1 MERRTIGIHIDGD
14 TLRIAILAQDGQ
26 RLTALSRQS
35 FGRPEEMAAAVQE
48 IVGSTRLFGE
58 RLATALPALGTFVR
72 RLKFPFADIRKI
84 ESTLAFE
91 LSSQLPVSI
100 DEYTVDFQA
109 PVPAGDNLHRV
120 TAAAVRTAAL
130 ESLIERFDG
139 ADIPVHII
147 DLAPFAYVRGLR
159 EHIPDGIFAC
169 LETRETTIALVTEGR
184 VSDFRVIPAAAGASV
199 QEIARMLLREGAALQ
214 REAHRGGP
222 SLTLIGPGVTMEL
235 LDLLRPNCQAVGT
248 PRFTLDSREVEPEFL
263 PAVALALRAAMPAKL
278 REFNFR
284 RGRYALKNEWS
295 ALKKEMIAAASV
307 LLLTLLTVTG
317 TCYLNYA
324 HKAQRA
330 RQLQQQMTE
339 AFRETFPG
347 SAPMVDIPLQMRSKI
362 AELRQQALQIGSG
375 PQGSALRVLL
385 EISNGIP
392 EEVTLDV
399 RDMNFSTDSVRL
411 EGVTTSF
418 EAINQIARSL
428 EQSSLF
434 AQAQIADAK
443 MSLDGSRVDFRLNL
457 SFAKP
462 G

>member
-14 TLRIAILAQDGQ
+14 TLRIAILAQDGH
-26 RLTALSRQS
+26 RLTSLGRRT
-35 FGRPEEMAAAVQE
+35 FDRPEEMLSAVHE
-48 IVGSTRLFGE
+48 IVGGTSILGD

-72 RLKFPFADIRKI
+72 RLTFPFADARKI
-84 ESTLAFE
+84 ESTLSFE

-109 PVPAGDNLHRV
+109 PVPTDENLHRV
-120 TAAAVRTAAL
+120 TAAAVRTDTL
-130 ESLIERFDG
+130 EEIIGHFDG
-139 ADIPVHII
+139 DDIPVHIV
-147 DLAPFAYVRGLR
+147 DLAPFAYVRGMR

-169 LETRETTIALVTEGR
+169 LEARETTIALVAEGR
-184 VSDFRVIPAAAGASV
+184 VSDYRVIPASPGATA
-199 QEIARMLLREGAALQ
+199 QETARMLLRESAALQ
-214 REAHRGGP
+214 REPHREGP
-222 SLTLIGPGVTMEL
+222 ALTLIGPGVTPELVEL
-235 LDLLRPNCQAVGT
+235 LRLGSRTLKI
-248 PRFTLDSREVEPEFL
+248 PRFTLDYRDVEPEYL
-263 PAVALALRAAMPAKL
+263 PAVALALRASMPAKQ

-295 ALKKEMIAAASV
+295 TLKKEMIAAVSV
-307 LLLTLLTVTG
+307 LLLTILTVAG
-317 TCYLNYA
+317 SAYLNYA
-324 HKAQRA
+324 YKAQRA
-330 RQLQQQMTE
+330 EQLQQQMTA

-347 SAPMVDIPLQMRSKI
+347 AAPMVDIPLQMRSKI

-375 PQGSALRVLL
+375 PQGSALTVLQ
-385 EISNGIP
+385 EISSSIP
-392 EEVTLDV
+392 ADVTLDI
-399 RDMNFSTDSVRL
+399 RDMNFSAESVRL
-411 EGVTTSF
+411 EGVTSSF

>member
-14 TLRIAILAQDGQ
+14 TLRIAILAQDDQ
-26 RLTALSRQS
+26 RLTALGRRT
-35 FGRPEEMAAAVQE
+35 FGGPEEMVAAVHE
-48 IVGSTRLFGE
+48 IVGGAPVFGD
-58 RLATALPALGTFVR
+58 RMATALPALGSFVR
-72 RLKFPFADIRKI
+72 RLEFPFADTRKI
-84 ESTLAFE
+84 ESTLSFE

-109 PVPAGDNLHRV
+109 PVPAEGNPHRV

-130 ESLIERFDG
+130 ESLVERFDG
-139 ADIPVHII
+139 ADIPVHIV

-169 LETRETTIALVTEGR
+169 LEARETTIALVTAGR
-184 VSDFRVIPAAAGASV
+184 VSDYRVIPASAGASDRDT
-199 QEIARMLLREGAALQ
+199 ARMLLREGASLQ
-214 REAHRGGP
+214 REAHRGAP
-222 SLTLIGPGVTMEL
+222 ALTLIGPGVTPEL
-235 LDLLRPNCQAVGT
+235 LDILRQDSRAVET
-248 PRFTLDSREVEPEFL
+248 PRFALDGREVEPEYL
-263 PAVALALRAAMPAKL
+263 PAVALALRAAMPTKQ

-295 ALKKEMIAAASV
+295 TLKKEMIAAASV
-307 LLLTLLTVTG
+307 LLLTLLTVGG

-324 HKAQRA
+324 HKARRA
-330 RQLQQQMTE
+330 EQLRQQMTA

-347 SAPMVDIPLQMRSKI
+347 AAPMVDIPLQMRGKI
-362 AELRQQALQIGSG
+362 AELRQQARQIGSG
-375 PQGSALRVLL
+375 PQGSALRVLQ
-385 EISNGIP
+385 EISSGIP
-392 EEVTLDV
+392 DGVTLDV
-399 RDMNFSTDSVRL
+399 RDMNFSADSVRL

-418 EAINQIARSL
+418 EAINQIARGL
-428 EQSSLF
+428 EQSPLF

-443 MSLDGSRVDFRLNL
+443 MSLDGSRVDFRLHL